1 MPGAAIRAER
11 LCRRFGDRFAV
22 RDVSFEIEPG
32 QLVGVLGPN
41 GAGKSTTLRML
52 AGYLTPTSGRS
63 TLNGHDGAAN
73 SLALRASLGYLP
85 ENNPLH
91 PEMRVDQYL
100 AFVAR
105 LQRVARARRRS
116 AVQGAID
123 RCALRDAARR
133 RIGEL
138 SKGFRQRV
146 GLAAA
151 ILHDPPALILD
162 EPTTGLDPAQV
173 VETRRLLRELA
184 GEHTVLLSTHILPE
198 VERTCERVILIARGR
213 VAADGSPAALAATAP
228 GAVGRVV
235 VEARAREGAP
245 DLAAALGS
253 LPGVARVEHALTPD
267 GWARFVIAP
276 ATPAIDLREPVAR
289 ACAGAGA
296 VVRELRPESPAS
308 LEALFA
314 RALEA
319 PDEPGGD
326 S

>member
-52 AGYLTPTSGRS
+52 AGYLTPTSGGS

-91 PEMRVDQYL
+91 PEMRVDHYL
-100 AFVAR
+100 GFVAR
-105 LQRVARARRRS
+105 LQRVTRARRRIV
-116 AVQGAID
+116 VQGAID

-162 EPTTGLDPAQV
+162 EPTTGLDPAQT

-198 VERTCERVILIARGR
+198 VERTCDRVILIARGR
-213 VAADGSPAALAATAP
+213 VAADGSPAALAASAP
-228 GAVGRVV
+228 NATGRVV
-235 VEARAREGAP
+235 VEAREREGAP
-245 DLAAALGS
+245 GLGGALGA
-253 LPGVARVEHALTPD
+253 LPGVAGVERTQTPD
-267 GWARFVIAP
+267 GWSRFVLAP
-276 ATPAIDLREPVAR
+276 ASPALDLREPAAR
-289 ACAGAGA
+289 ACSAAGAT
-296 VVRELRPESPAS
+296 VRELRPEEPRS

-319 PDEPGGD
+319 PDEPEGD